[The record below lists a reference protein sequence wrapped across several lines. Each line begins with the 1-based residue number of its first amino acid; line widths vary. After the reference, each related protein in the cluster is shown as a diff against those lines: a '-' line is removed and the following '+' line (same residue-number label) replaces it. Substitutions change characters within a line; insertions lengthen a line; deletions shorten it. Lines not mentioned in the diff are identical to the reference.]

1 MDKTRE
7 TLVSYASDLNYTD
20 LTPKAIH
27 AVKRSTIDAIGCAI
41 GAFHAE
47 PVKAV
52 RIIASEITSARPAT
66 IIGTRIASSPEYAA
80 FVNGAMIRYSD
91 FSDDYF
97 GGNGETG
104 PHPSDNIGAILAAT
118 ESVGAD
124 GKSLVTGIATVYE
137 VCGQIVDHSRLQA
150 RDRGRGWDYPIFHA
164 IATSLAAGKVLG
176 LTREQMRNALSLAVV
191 PNICLNQT
199 RYKDLSNWKAFAG
212 PNGSRNGYFAAVMA
226 RAGITGPAEP
236 FEGIYGYMKQLNDP
250 FRLGTFGSKDTP
262 FKVEGAFF
270 KYLPVRYTVQLAI
283 WVALELRT
291 RVRLQDIESICV
303 YLEEGSSRVVTMAD
317 SPEYW
322 DPKSRETA
330 DHSFPYLIGAA
341 LVDGEITEKT
351 FTPERYRDPAILA
364 LIRKIRF
371 ASDKAYRN
379 DPRTFNC
386 RIEATMKSGEVVAV
400 HQTNPKGHPA
410 NPMSDREIEE
420 KFLKQ
425 VQAVLPEK
433 QSQALLDQLWQLE
446 KLDHMKKLFGLML
459 VPVSR

>member
-1 MDKTRE
+1 
-7 TLVSYASDLNYTD
+7 
-20 LTPKAIH
+20 
-27 AVKRSTIDAIGCAI
+27 
-41 GAFHAE
+41 
-47 PVKAV
+47 
-52 RIIASEITSARPAT
+52 
-66 IIGTRIASSPEYAA
+66 
-80 FVNGAMIRYSD
+80 
-91 FSDDYF
+91 
-97 GGNGETG
+97 
-104 PHPSDNIGAILAAT
+104 
-118 ESVGAD
+118 
-124 GKSLVTGIATVYE
+124 
-137 VCGQIVDHSRLQA
+137 
-150 RDRGRGWDYPIFHA
+150 
-164 IATSLAAGKVLG
+164 
-176 LTREQMRNALSLAVV
+176 
-191 PNICLNQT
+191 
-199 RYKDLSNWKAFAG
+199 
-212 PNGSRNGYFAAVMA
+212 
-226 RAGITGPAEP
+226 
-236 FEGIYGYMKQLNDP
+236 
-250 FRLGTFGSKDTP
+250 
-262 FKVEGAFF
+262 
-270 KYLPVRYTVQLAI
+270 
-283 WVALELRT
+283 
-291 RVRLQDIESICV
+291 
-303 YLEEGSSRVVTMAD
+303 MAD